1 MKNLGLDPPAVLRGD
16 DNKKMKFT
24 HLHVHSHYSLLDGL
38 PKINDL
44 ISRVKDL
51 GMDSIA
57 LTDHGVMYGVVEFY
71 KQAKKDGIK
80 PIIGCEMYLAPRTR
94 FDKEP
99 KIDQK
104 AFHVL
109 LLAKNETGYK
119 NLIKLT
125 TKAHLEGF
133 YYKPRIDK
141 ELLTKHSDGLICLTA
156 CLSGEIPK
164 KIIAGDLKKA
174 HELAREYQTIFG
186 KDNFYLELQRHPRL
200 EYQDKVNQ
208 ALIEIGKKLKI
219 PLVATHDVHYL
230 DPEDA
235 SAQDILVAVQTGSKT
250 SDSERLT
257 MKDENFS
264 LQPPE
269 QMIEWFENVP
279 EAIANTQKI
288 VDQCNFELE
297 LGKTQLP
304 HFEVP
309 SGKTPEEYLKELCH
323 QGLPKRYKNITKVI
337 LDRLEYELSI
347 IAKTGFASYFLIVQD
362 FVNWA
367 KKNNIVVGP
376 GRGSAAGSLVTY
388 LLNIT
393 DLDPLKYDLLFERF
407 LNPERVSM
415 PDFDL
420 DFADTRRDEVIAY
433 IREKYGEDHV
443 AQIITF
449 GTMAA
454 RAAVRDVG
462 RVLNYPYNFCDQL
475 AKMIPFGL
483 TLQKAIDESAEL
495 NRVYKTDDGAKKII
509 NMAMK
514 LEGVVRHAST
524 HACGLVITR
533 QPLDELTPRQHPTG
547 DEKTI
552 VTQYEMHSID
562 DLGLLKMDLLGL
574 KNLTII
580 ENALK
585 IIKNTCDKT
594 IDVSRLPLDDESTY
608 TLLREGKTTGVFQ
621 LESGGMK
628 RNLKELKPTRF
639 EDIIAMVALY
649 RPGPI
654 EFIPEFI
661 ARKHG
666 LKKIEYLHPKLEPI
680 LKNTYGICVYQE
692 QLMAIAKELAGF
704 TLAEADTLRKAVG
717 KKIKKLL
724 DEQEGKM
731 IRGMIQNGISEEIAS
746 KIWQWAEPFA
756 SYGFNR
762 SHAACY
768 ALIGYQTAYLKA
780 HFPTEFM
787 SALMTSEENDVE
799 RIAFLVDEC
808 QKMGIQ
814 VLPPNIN
821 ESLANFTVVGAN
833 QIRFGLRAIKNV
845 GDNVVRTIVK
855 EKKANGPYKS
865 ISDFLERVSAGGESL
880 PDSASHWQ
888 AGASGGQTK
897 DLNKKSLES
906 LVKSGALDVL
916 GERNEFLLNMETLL
930 SYAKETQKGKSN
942 GQISLFGLDSKV
954 ANHSLKLAEVPPAT
968 KKEKLF
974 WERELLG
981 LYISDHPMREH
992 KKLLE
997 KNSLPLAKIT
1007 KQMTGKQ
1014 VKVGGII
1021 NKIRKIITRTGR
1033 PMLFV
1038 QIEDSRSKIEVIVFP
1053 NVLDRTATVWQ
1064 EDKIVLITGKVSDR
1078 DEEVKIICDNVE
1090 EIT

>member
-1 MKNLGLDPPAVLRGD
+1 MR
-16 DNKKMKFT
+16 FT

-51 GMDSIA
+51 GMDSVA

-71 KQAKKDGIK
+71 KKAVKEGVK
-80 PIIGCEMYLAPRTR
+80 PIIGNEMYLAPRTR
-94 FDKEP
+94 FDKEAR
-99 KIDQK
+99 IDQK
-104 AFHVL
+104 AFHLL
-109 LLAKNETGYK
+109 LLAKNKAGYE

-141 ELLTKHSDGLICLTA
+141 ELLREHADGLIGLTA
-156 CLSGEIPK
+156 CLSGEIPRA
-164 KIIAGDLKKA
+164 IIAGNIEKA
-174 HELAREYQTIFG
+174 EELTAEYREILG
-186 KDNFYLELQRHPRL
+186 PENFYLEVQHHPNL
-200 EYQDKVNQ
+200 EYQEKVNQ
-208 ALIEIGKKLKI
+208 ALIKLGKKLKI
-219 PLVATHDVHYL
+219 SLVATHDVHYL
-230 DPEDA
+230 NPDDA
-235 SAQDILVAVQTGSKT
+235 DAQDILMAVQTGAKT
-250 SDSERLT
+250 DDEGRLT
-257 MKDENFS
+257 MTGENFS

-269 QMIEWFENVP
+269 QMIKWFSEIP
-279 EAIANTQKI
+279 EAIENTQKI
-288 VDQCNFELE
+288 VEQCNFQLK
-297 LGKTQLP
+297 LGEIQLP
-304 HFEVP
+304 HLKVP
-309 SGKTPEEYLKELCH
+309 TGKTPEEYLKELC
-323 QGLPKRYKNITKVI
+323 QRGLAQRYENITKEI
-337 LDRLEYELSI
+337 SDRLKYELGVI
-347 IAKTGFASYFLIVQD
+347 GKTGFASYFLIVQD
-362 FVNWA
+362 FVNWS
-367 KKNNIVVGP
+367 KNSGVIVGP
-376 GRGSAAGSLVTY
+376 GRGSAAGSLVSY

-393 DLDPLKYDLLFERF
+393 DIDPLRYDLLFERF
-407 LNPERVSM
+407 LNPERISM
-415 PDFDL
+415 PDIDL
-420 DFADTRRDEVIAY
+420 DFADARRDEVIAY

-454 RAAVRDVG
+454 RAAIRDVG
-462 RVLNYPYNFCDQL
+462 RVLNYPYTFCDQL

-495 NRVYKTDDGAKKII
+495 GHAYKTDNGARKII
-509 NMAMK
+509 NMAIK

-533 QPLDELTPRQHPTG
+533 QTLDELTPRQHPAG

-552 VTQYEMHSID
+552 VTQYEMHSIE

-585 IIKNTCDKT
+585 IIKNTCNET
-594 IDVSRLPLDDESTY
+594 IDISRLPLDDKPTY
-608 TLLREGKTTGVFQ
+608 ELLQEGKTTGVSQ

-628 RNLKELKPTRF
+628 RNLKELKPTQF

-666 LKKIEYLHPKLEPI
+666 LKEIEYLHPKLETI

-704 TLAEADTLRKAVG
+704 TLAEADILRKAVG

-724 DEQEGKM
+724 DEQRGKM
-731 IRGMIQNGISEEIAS
+731 MNGMIRNGISEEIAS

-768 ALIGYQTAYLKA
+768 AMVGYQTAYLKA

-787 SALMTSEENDVE
+787 SALMTSEENDIE
-799 RIAFLVDEC
+799 RVSFLVDEC
-808 QKMGIQ
+808 QTMGVQI
-814 VLPPNIN
+814 LPPNIN
-821 ESLANFTVVGAN
+821 ESLANFTVIETN

-845 GDNVVRTIVK
+845 GDNVVKTIIN

-865 ISDFLERVSAGGESL
+865 ISDFLERV
-880 PDSASHWQ
+880 
-888 AGASGGQTK
+888 QTK

-906 LVKSGALDVL
+906 LVKSGAFDAL

-930 SYAKETQKGKSN
+930 SYAKETQKNKSN
-942 GQISLFGLDSKV
+942 GQISLFGSNSKV
-954 ANHSLKLAEVPPAT
+954 ANHQLKLAEVPPAT

-981 LYISDHPMREH
+981 LYISGHPMREY
-992 KKLLE
+992 KELLE
-997 KNSLPLAKIT
+997 KNSLPIGKIT
-1007 KQMTGKQ
+1007 KQMAGKQ

-1021 NKIRKIITRTGR
+1021 NKIRKIVTRTGR

-1038 QIEDSRSKIEVIVFP
+1038 QIEDSQSKTEVIVFP
-1053 NVLDRTATVWQ
+1053 NVLDKTATIWQ
-1064 EDKIVLITGKVSDR
+1064 EDKMVLITGKVSDR
-1078 DEEVKIICDNVE
+1078 DEEIKIICDSVK

>member
-1 MKNLGLDPPAVLRGD
+1 MR
-16 DNKKMKFT
+16 FT

-51 GMDSIA
+51 GMDSVA

-71 KQAKKDGIK
+71 KKAVKEGVK
-80 PIIGCEMYLAPRTR
+80 PIIGNEMYLAPRTR
-94 FDKEP
+94 FDKEAR
-99 KIDQK
+99 IDQK
-104 AFHVL
+104 AFHLL
-109 LLAKNETGYK
+109 LLAKNKAGYE

-141 ELLTKHSDGLICLTA
+141 ELLREHADGLIGLTA
-156 CLSGEIPK
+156 CLSGEIPRA
-164 KIIAGDLKKA
+164 IIAGNIEKA
-174 HELAREYQTIFG
+174 EELAAEYREILG
-186 KDNFYLELQRHPRL
+186 PENFYLEVQHHPNL
-200 EYQDKVNQ
+200 EYQEKVNQ
-208 ALIEIGKKLKI
+208 ALIKLGKKLKI
-219 PLVATHDVHYL
+219 SLVATHDVHYL
-230 DPEDA
+230 NPDDA
-235 SAQDILVAVQTGSKT
+235 DAQDILMAVQTGAKT
-250 SDSERLT
+250 DDEGRLT
-257 MKDENFS
+257 MTGENFS

-269 QMIEWFENVP
+269 QMIKWFSEIP
-279 EAIANTQKI
+279 EAIENTQKI
-288 VDQCNFELE
+288 VEQCNFQLK
-297 LGKTQLP
+297 LGEIQLP
-304 HFEVP
+304 HLKVP
-309 SGKTPEEYLKELCH
+309 TGKTPEEYLKELC
-323 QGLPKRYKNITKVI
+323 QRGLAQRYENITKEI
-337 LDRLEYELSI
+337 SDRLKYELGVI
-347 IAKTGFASYFLIVQD
+347 GKTGFASYFLIVQD
-362 FVNWA
+362 FVNWS
-367 KKNNIVVGP
+367 KNSGVIVGP
-376 GRGSAAGSLVTY
+376 GRGSAAGSLVSY

-393 DLDPLKYDLLFERF
+393 DIDPLRYDLLFERF
-407 LNPERVSM
+407 LNPERISM
-415 PDFDL
+415 PDIDL
-420 DFADTRRDEVIAY
+420 DFADARRDEVIAY

-454 RAAVRDVG
+454 RAAIRDVG
-462 RVLNYPYNFCDQL
+462 RVLNYPYTFCDQL

-495 NRVYKTDDGAKKII
+495 GHAYKTDNGARKII
-509 NMAMK
+509 NMAIK

-533 QPLDELTPRQHPTG
+533 QTLDELTPRQHPAG

-552 VTQYEMHSID
+552 VTQYEMHSIE

-585 IIKNTCDKT
+585 IIKNTCNET
-594 IDVSRLPLDDESTY
+594 IDISRLPLDDKPTY
-608 TLLREGKTTGVFQ
+608 ELLQEGKTTGVFQ

-628 RNLKELKPTRF
+628 RNLKELKPTQF

-666 LKKIEYLHPKLEPI
+666 LKEIEYLHPKLETI

-704 TLAEADTLRKAVG
+704 TLTEADILRKAVG

-724 DEQEGKM
+724 DEQRGKM
-731 IRGMIQNGISEEIAS
+731 MNGMIRNGISEEIAS

-768 ALIGYQTAYLKA
+768 AMVGYQTAYLKA

-787 SALMTSEENDVE
+787 SALMTSEENDIE
-799 RIAFLVDEC
+799 RVSFLVDEC
-808 QKMGIQ
+808 QTMGVQI
-814 VLPPNIN
+814 LPPNIN
-821 ESLANFTVVGAN
+821 ESLANFTVIETN

-845 GDNVVRTIVK
+845 GDNVVKTIIN

-865 ISDFLERVSAGGESL
+865 ISDFLERV
-880 PDSASHWQ
+880 
-888 AGASGGQTK
+888 QTK

-906 LVKSGALDVL
+906 LVKSGAFDAL

-930 SYAKETQKGKSN
+930 SYAKETQKNKSN
-942 GQISLFGLDSKV
+942 GQISLFGSNSKV
-954 ANHSLKLAEVPPAT
+954 ANHQLKLAEVPPAT

-981 LYISDHPMREH
+981 LYISGHPMREY
-992 KKLLE
+992 KELLE
-997 KNSLPLAKIT
+997 KNSLPIGKIT
-1007 KQMTGKQ
+1007 KQMAGKQ

-1021 NKIRKIITRTGR
+1021 NKIRKIVTRTGR

-1038 QIEDSRSKIEVIVFP
+1038 QIEDSQSKTEVIVFP
-1053 NVLDRTATVWQ
+1053 NVLDKTATIWQ
-1064 EDKIVLITGKVSDR
+1064 EDKMVLITGKVSDR
-1078 DEEVKIICDNVE
+1078 DEEIKIICDSVK

>member
-1 MKNLGLDPPAVLRGD
+1 MR
-16 DNKKMKFT
+16 FT

-51 GMDSIA
+51 GMDSVA

-71 KQAKKDGIK
+71 KKAVKEGVK
-80 PIIGCEMYLAPRTR
+80 PIIGNEMYLAPRTR
-94 FDKEP
+94 FDKEAR
-99 KIDQK
+99 IDQK
-104 AFHVL
+104 AFHLL
-109 LLAKNETGYK
+109 LLAKNKAGYE

-141 ELLTKHSDGLICLTA
+141 ELLREHADGLIGLTA
-156 CLSGEIPK
+156 CLSGEIPRA
-164 KIIAGDLKKA
+164 IIAGNIEKA
-174 HELAREYQTIFG
+174 EELTAEYREILG
-186 KDNFYLELQRHPRL
+186 PENFYLEVQHHPNL
-200 EYQDKVNQ
+200 EYQEKVNQ
-208 ALIEIGKKLKI
+208 ALIKLGKKLKI
-219 PLVATHDVHYL
+219 SLVATHDVHYL
-230 DPEDA
+230 NPDDA
-235 SAQDILVAVQTGSKT
+235 DAQDILMAVQTGAKT
-250 SDSERLT
+250 DDEGRLT
-257 MKDENFS
+257 MTGENFS

-269 QMIEWFENVP
+269 QMIKWFSEIP
-279 EAIANTQKI
+279 EAIENTQKI
-288 VDQCNFELE
+288 VEQCNFQLK
-297 LGKTQLP
+297 LGEIQLP
-304 HFEVP
+304 HLKVP
-309 SGKTPEEYLKELCH
+309 TGKTPEEYLKELC
-323 QGLPKRYKNITKVI
+323 QRGLAQRYENITKEI
-337 LDRLEYELSI
+337 SDRLKYELGVI
-347 IAKTGFASYFLIVQD
+347 GKTGFASYFLIVQD
-362 FVNWA
+362 FVNWS
-367 KKNNIVVGP
+367 KNSGVIVGP
-376 GRGSAAGSLVTY
+376 GRGSAAGSLVSY

-393 DLDPLKYDLLFERF
+393 DIDPLRYDLLFERF
-407 LNPERVSM
+407 LNPERISM
-415 PDFDL
+415 PDIDL
-420 DFADTRRDEVIAY
+420 DFADARRDEVIAY

-454 RAAVRDVG
+454 RAAIRDVG
-462 RVLNYPYNFCDQL
+462 RVLNYPYTFCDQL

-495 NRVYKTDDGAKKII
+495 GHAYKTDNGARKII
-509 NMAMK
+509 NMAIK

-533 QPLDELTPRQHPTG
+533 QTLDELTPRQHPAG

-552 VTQYEMHSID
+552 VTQYEMHSIE

-585 IIKNTCDKT
+585 IIKNTCNET
-594 IDVSRLPLDDESTY
+594 IDISRLPLDDKPTY
-608 TLLREGKTTGVFQ
+608 ELLQEGKTTGVFQ

-628 RNLKELKPTRF
+628 RNLKELKPTQF

-666 LKKIEYLHPKLEPI
+666 LKEIEYLHPKLETI

-704 TLAEADTLRKAVG
+704 TLAEADILRKAVG

-724 DEQEGKM
+724 DEQRGKM
-731 IRGMIQNGISEEIAS
+731 MNGMIRNGISEEIAS

-768 ALIGYQTAYLKA
+768 AMVGYQTAYLKA

-787 SALMTSEENDVE
+787 SALMTSEENDIE
-799 RIAFLVDEC
+799 RVSFLVDEC
-808 QKMGIQ
+808 QTMGVQI
-814 VLPPNIN
+814 LPPNIN
-821 ESLANFTVVGAN
+821 ESLANFTVIETN

-845 GDNVVRTIVK
+845 GDNVVKTIIN

-865 ISDFLERVSAGGESL
+865 ISDFLERV
-880 PDSASHWQ
+880 
-888 AGASGGQTK
+888 QTK

-906 LVKSGALDVL
+906 LVKSGAFDAL

-930 SYAKETQKGKSN
+930 SYAKETQKNKSN
-942 GQISLFGLDSKV
+942 GQISLFGSNSKV
-954 ANHSLKLAEVPPAT
+954 ANHQLKLAEVPPAT

-981 LYISDHPMREH
+981 LYISGHPMREY
-992 KKLLE
+992 KELLE
-997 KNSLPLAKIT
+997 KNSLPIGKIT
-1007 KQMTGKQ
+1007 KQMAGKQ

-1021 NKIRKIITRTGR
+1021 NKIRKIVTRTGR

-1038 QIEDSRSKIEVIVFP
+1038 QIEDSQSKTEVIVFP
-1053 NVLDRTATVWQ
+1053 NVLDKTATIWQ
-1064 EDKIVLITGKVSDR
+1064 EDKMVLITGKVSDR
-1078 DEEVKIICDNVE
+1078 DEEIKIICDSVK

>member
-1 MKNLGLDPPAVLRGD
+1 LKIEMR
-16 DNKKMKFT
+16 FT

-51 GMDSIA
+51 GMDSVA

-71 KQAKKDGIK
+71 KKAVKEGVK
-80 PIIGCEMYLAPRTR
+80 PIIGNEMYLAPRTR
-94 FDKEP
+94 FDKEAR
-99 KIDQK
+99 IDQK
-104 AFHVL
+104 AFHLL
-109 LLAKNETGYK
+109 LLAKNKAGYE

-141 ELLTKHSDGLICLTA
+141 ELLREHADGLIGLTA
-156 CLSGEIPK
+156 CLSGEIPRA
-164 KIIAGDLKKA
+164 IIAGNIEKA
-174 HELAREYQTIFG
+174 EELTAEYREILG
-186 KDNFYLELQRHPRL
+186 PENFYLEVQHHPNL
-200 EYQDKVNQ
+200 EYQEKVNQ
-208 ALIEIGKKLKI
+208 ALIKLGKKLKI
-219 PLVATHDVHYL
+219 SLVATHDVHYL
-230 DPEDA
+230 NPDDA
-235 SAQDILVAVQTGSKT
+235 DAQDILMAVQTGAKT
-250 SDSERLT
+250 DDEGRLT
-257 MKDENFS
+257 MTGENFS

-269 QMIEWFENVP
+269 QMIKWFSEIP
-279 EAIANTQKI
+279 EAIENTQKI
-288 VDQCNFELE
+288 VEQCNFQLK
-297 LGKTQLP
+297 LGEIQLP
-304 HFEVP
+304 HLKVP
-309 SGKTPEEYLKELCH
+309 TGKTPEEYLKELC
-323 QGLPKRYKNITKVI
+323 QRGLAQRYENITKEI
-337 LDRLEYELSI
+337 SDRLKYELGVI
-347 IAKTGFASYFLIVQD
+347 GKTGFASYFLIVQD
-362 FVNWA
+362 FVNWS
-367 KKNNIVVGP
+367 KNSGVIVGP
-376 GRGSAAGSLVTY
+376 GRGSAAGSLVSY

-393 DLDPLKYDLLFERF
+393 DIDPLRYDLLFERF
-407 LNPERVSM
+407 LNPERISM
-415 PDFDL
+415 PDIDPLRYDLLFERFLNPERISMPDIDL
-420 DFADTRRDEVIAY
+420 DFADARRDEVIAY

-454 RAAVRDVG
+454 RAAIRDVG
-462 RVLNYPYNFCDQL
+462 RVLNYPYTFCDQL

-495 NRVYKTDDGAKKII
+495 GHAYKTDNGARKII
-509 NMAMK
+509 NMAIK

-533 QPLDELTPRQHPTG
+533 QTLDELTPRQHPAG

-552 VTQYEMHSID
+552 VTQYEMHSIE

-585 IIKNTCDKT
+585 IIKNTCNET
-594 IDVSRLPLDDESTY
+594 IDISRLPLDDKPTY
-608 TLLREGKTTGVFQ
+608 ELLQEGKTTGVFQ

-628 RNLKELKPTRF
+628 RNLKELKPTQF

-666 LKKIEYLHPKLEPI
+666 LKEIEYLHPKLETI

-704 TLAEADTLRKAVG
+704 TLTEADILRKAVG

-724 DEQEGKM
+724 DEQRGKM
-731 IRGMIQNGISEEIAS
+731 MNGMIRNGISEEIAS

-768 ALIGYQTAYLKA
+768 AMVGYQTAYLKA

-787 SALMTSEENDVE
+787 SALMTSEENDIE
-799 RIAFLVDEC
+799 RVSFLVDEC
-808 QKMGIQ
+808 QTMGVQI
-814 VLPPNIN
+814 LPPNIN
-821 ESLANFTVVGAN
+821 ESLANFTVIETN

-845 GDNVVRTIVK
+845 GDNVVKTIIN

-865 ISDFLERVSAGGESL
+865 ISDFLERV
-880 PDSASHWQ
+880 
-888 AGASGGQTK
+888 QTK

-906 LVKSGALDVL
+906 LVKSGAFDAL

-930 SYAKETQKGKSN
+930 SYAKETQKNKSN
-942 GQISLFGLDSKV
+942 GQISLFGSNSKV
-954 ANHSLKLAEVPPAT
+954 ANHQLKLAEVPPAT

-981 LYISDHPMREH
+981 LYISGHPMREY
-992 KKLLE
+992 KELLE
-997 KNSLPLAKIT
+997 KNSLPIGKIT
-1007 KQMTGKQ
+1007 KQMAGKQ

-1021 NKIRKIITRTGR
+1021 NKIRKIVTRTGR

-1038 QIEDSRSKIEVIVFP
+1038 QIEDSQSKTEVIVFP
-1053 NVLDRTATVWQ
+1053 NVLDKTATIWQ
-1064 EDKIVLITGKVSDR
+1064 EDKMVLITGKVSDR
-1078 DEEVKIICDNVE
+1078 DEEIKIICDSVK

>member
-1 MKNLGLDPPAVLRGD
+1 MR
-16 DNKKMKFT
+16 FT

-51 GMDSIA
+51 GMDSVA

-71 KQAKKDGIK
+71 KKAVKEGVK
-80 PIIGCEMYLAPRTR
+80 PIIGNEMYLAPRTR
-94 FDKEP
+94 FDKEAR
-99 KIDQK
+99 IDQK
-104 AFHVL
+104 AFHLL
-109 LLAKNETGYK
+109 LLAKNKAGYE

-141 ELLTKHSDGLICLTA
+141 ELLREHADGLIGLTA
-156 CLSGEIPK
+156 CLSGEIPRA
-164 KIIAGDLKKA
+164 IIAGNIEKA
-174 HELAREYQTIFG
+174 EELTAEYREILG
-186 KDNFYLELQRHPRL
+186 PENFYLEVQHHPNL
-200 EYQDKVNQ
+200 EYQEKVNQ
-208 ALIEIGKKLKI
+208 ALIKLGKKLKI
-219 PLVATHDVHYL
+219 SLVATHDVHYL
-230 DPEDA
+230 NPDDA
-235 SAQDILVAVQTGSKT
+235 DAQDILMAVQTGAKT
-250 SDSERLT
+250 DDEGRLT
-257 MKDENFS
+257 MTGENFS

-269 QMIEWFENVP
+269 QMIKWFSEIP
-279 EAIANTQKI
+279 EAIENTQKI
-288 VDQCNFELE
+288 VEQCNFQLK
-297 LGKTQLP
+297 LGEIQLP
-304 HFEVP
+304 HLKVP
-309 SGKTPEEYLKELCH
+309 TGKTPEEYLKELC
-323 QGLPKRYKNITKVI
+323 QRGLAQRYENITKEI
-337 LDRLEYELSI
+337 SDRLKYELGVI
-347 IAKTGFASYFLIVQD
+347 GKTGFASYFLIVQD
-362 FVNWA
+362 FVNWS
-367 KKNNIVVGP
+367 KNSGVIVGP
-376 GRGSAAGSLVTY
+376 GRGSAAGSLVSY

-393 DLDPLKYDLLFERF
+393 DIDPLRYDLLFERF
-407 LNPERVSM
+407 LNPERISM
-415 PDFDL
+415 PDIDL
-420 DFADTRRDEVIAY
+420 DFADARRDEVIAY

-454 RAAVRDVG
+454 RAAIRDVG
-462 RVLNYPYNFCDQL
+462 RVLNYPYTFCDQL

-495 NRVYKTDDGAKKII
+495 GHAYKTDNGARKII
-509 NMAMK
+509 NMAIK

-533 QPLDELTPRQHPTG
+533 QTLDELTPRQHPAG

-552 VTQYEMHSID
+552 VTQYEMHSIE

-585 IIKNTCDKT
+585 IIKNTCNET
-594 IDVSRLPLDDESTY
+594 IDISRLPLDDKPTY
-608 TLLREGKTTGVFQ
+608 ELLQEGKTTGVFQ

-628 RNLKELKPTRF
+628 RNLKELKPTQF

-666 LKKIEYLHPKLEPI
+666 LKEIEYLHPKLETI

-704 TLAEADTLRKAVG
+704 TLTEADILRKAVG

-724 DEQEGKM
+724 DEQRGKM
-731 IRGMIQNGISEEIAS
+731 MNGMIRNGISEEIAS

-768 ALIGYQTAYLKA
+768 AMVGYQTAYLKA

-787 SALMTSEENDVE
+787 SALMTSEENDIE
-799 RIAFLVDEC
+799 RVSFLVDEC
-808 QKMGIQ
+808 QTMGVQI
-814 VLPPNIN
+814 LPPNIN
-821 ESLANFTVVGAN
+821 ESLANFTVIETN

-845 GDNVVRTIVK
+845 GDNVVKTIIN

-865 ISDFLERVSAGGESL
+865 ISDFLERV
-880 PDSASHWQ
+880 
-888 AGASGGQTK
+888 QTK

-906 LVKSGALDVL
+906 LVKSGAFDAL

-930 SYAKETQKGKSN
+930 SYAKETQKNKSN
-942 GQISLFGLDSKV
+942 GQISLFGSNSKV
-954 ANHSLKLAEVPPAT
+954 ANHQLKLAEVPPAT

-981 LYISDHPMREH
+981 LYISGHPMREY
-992 KKLLE
+992 KELLE
-997 KNSLPLAKIT
+997 KNSLPIGKIT
-1007 KQMTGKQ
+1007 KQMAGKQ

-1021 NKIRKIITRTGR
+1021 NKIRKIVTRTGR

-1038 QIEDSRSKIEVIVFP
+1038 QIEDSQSKTEVIVFP
-1053 NVLDRTATVWQ
+1053 NVLDKTATIWQ
-1064 EDKIVLITGKVSDR
+1064 EDKMVLITGKVSDR
-1078 DEEVKIICDNVE
+1078 DEEITIICDSVK

>member
-1 MKNLGLDPPAVLRGD
+1 LKIEMR
-16 DNKKMKFT
+16 FT

-51 GMDSIA
+51 GMDSVA

-71 KQAKKDGIK
+71 KKAVKEGVK
-80 PIIGCEMYLAPRTR
+80 PIIGNEMYLAPRTR
-94 FDKEP
+94 FDKEAR
-99 KIDQK
+99 IDQK
-104 AFHVL
+104 AFHLL
-109 LLAKNETGYK
+109 LLAKNKAGYE

-141 ELLTKHSDGLICLTA
+141 ELLREHADGLIGLTA
-156 CLSGEIPK
+156 CLSGEIPRA
-164 KIIAGDLKKA
+164 IIAGNIEKA
-174 HELAREYQTIFG
+174 EELTAEYREILG
-186 KDNFYLELQRHPRL
+186 PENFYLEVQHHPNL
-200 EYQDKVNQ
+200 EYQEKVNQ
-208 ALIEIGKKLKI
+208 ALIKLGKKLKI
-219 PLVATHDVHYL
+219 SLVATHDVHYL
-230 DPEDA
+230 NPDDA
-235 SAQDILVAVQTGSKT
+235 DAQDILMAVQTGAKT
-250 SDSERLT
+250 DDEGRLT
-257 MKDENFS
+257 MTGENFS

-269 QMIEWFENVP
+269 QMIKWFSEIP
-279 EAIANTQKI
+279 EAIENTQKI
-288 VDQCNFELE
+288 VEQCNFQLK
-297 LGKTQLP
+297 LGEIQLP
-304 HFEVP
+304 HLKVP
-309 SGKTPEEYLKELCH
+309 TGKTPEEYLKELC
-323 QGLPKRYKNITKVI
+323 QRGLAQRYENITKEI
-337 LDRLEYELSI
+337 SDRLKYELGVI
-347 IAKTGFASYFLIVQD
+347 GKTGFASYFLIVQD
-362 FVNWA
+362 FVNWS
-367 KKNNIVVGP
+367 KNSGVIVGP
-376 GRGSAAGSLVTY
+376 GRGSAAGSLVSY

-393 DLDPLKYDLLFERF
+393 DIDPLRYDLLFERF
-407 LNPERVSM
+407 LNPERISM
-415 PDFDL
+415 PDIDL
-420 DFADTRRDEVIAY
+420 DFADARRDEVIAY

-454 RAAVRDVG
+454 RAAIRDVG
-462 RVLNYPYNFCDQL
+462 RVLNYPYTFCDQL

-495 NRVYKTDDGAKKII
+495 GHAYKTDNGARKII
-509 NMAMK
+509 NMAIK

-533 QPLDELTPRQHPTG
+533 QTLDELTPRQHPAG

-552 VTQYEMHSID
+552 VTQYEMHSIE

-585 IIKNTCDKT
+585 IIKNTCNET
-594 IDVSRLPLDDESTY
+594 IDISRLPLDDKPTY
-608 TLLREGKTTGVFQ
+608 ELLQEGKTTGVFQ

-628 RNLKELKPTRF
+628 RNLKELKPTQF

-666 LKKIEYLHPKLEPI
+666 LKEIEYLHPKLETI

-704 TLAEADTLRKAVG
+704 TLAEADILRKAVG

-724 DEQEGKM
+724 DEQRGKM
-731 IRGMIQNGISEEIAS
+731 MNGMIRNGISEEIAS

-768 ALIGYQTAYLKA
+768 AMVGYQTAYLKA

-787 SALMTSEENDVE
+787 SALMTSEENDIE
-799 RIAFLVDEC
+799 RVSFLVDEC
-808 QKMGIQ
+808 QTMGVQI
-814 VLPPNIN
+814 LPPNIN
-821 ESLANFTVVGAN
+821 ESLANFTVIETN

-845 GDNVVRTIVK
+845 GDNVVKTIIN

-865 ISDFLERVSAGGESL
+865 ISDFLERV
-880 PDSASHWQ
+880 
-888 AGASGGQTK
+888 QTK

-906 LVKSGALDVL
+906 LVKSGAFDAL

-930 SYAKETQKGKSN
+930 SYAKETQKNKSN
-942 GQISLFGLDSKV
+942 GQISLFGSNSKV
-954 ANHSLKLAEVPPAT
+954 ANHQLKLAEVPPAT

-981 LYISDHPMREH
+981 LYISGHPMREY
-992 KKLLE
+992 KELLE
-997 KNSLPLAKIT
+997 KNSLPIGKIT
-1007 KQMTGKQ
+1007 KQMAGKQ

-1021 NKIRKIITRTGR
+1021 NKIRKIVTRTGR

-1038 QIEDSRSKIEVIVFP
+1038 QIEDSQSKTEVIVFP
-1053 NVLDRTATVWQ
+1053 NVLDKTATIWQ
-1064 EDKIVLITGKVSDR
+1064 EDKMVLITGKVSDR
-1078 DEEVKIICDNVE
+1078 DEEIKIICDSVK

>member
-1 MKNLGLDPPAVLRGD
+1 LKIEMR
-16 DNKKMKFT
+16 FT

-51 GMDSIA
+51 GMDSVA

-71 KQAKKDGIK
+71 KKAVKEGVK
-80 PIIGCEMYLAPRTR
+80 PIIGNEMYLAPRTR
-94 FDKEP
+94 FDKEAR
-99 KIDQK
+99 IDQK
-104 AFHVL
+104 AFHLL
-109 LLAKNETGYK
+109 LLAKNKAGYE

-141 ELLTKHSDGLICLTA
+141 ELLREHADGLIGLTA
-156 CLSGEIPK
+156 CLSGEIPRA
-164 KIIAGDLKKA
+164 IIAGNIEKA
-174 HELAREYQTIFG
+174 EELAAEYREILG
-186 KDNFYLELQRHPRL
+186 PENFYLEVQHHPNL
-200 EYQDKVNQ
+200 EYQEKVNQ
-208 ALIEIGKKLKI
+208 ALIKLGKKLKI
-219 PLVATHDVHYL
+219 SLVATHDVHYL
-230 DPEDA
+230 NPDDA
-235 SAQDILVAVQTGSKT
+235 DAQDILMAVQTGAKT
-250 SDSERLT
+250 DDEGRLT
-257 MKDENFS
+257 MTGENFS

-269 QMIEWFENVP
+269 QMIKWFSEIP
-279 EAIANTQKI
+279 EAIENTQKI
-288 VDQCNFELE
+288 VEQCNFQLK
-297 LGKTQLP
+297 LGEIQLP
-304 HFEVP
+304 HLKVP
-309 SGKTPEEYLKELCH
+309 TGKTPEEYLKELC
-323 QGLPKRYKNITKVI
+323 QRGLAQRYENITKEI
-337 LDRLEYELSI
+337 SDRLKYELGVI
-347 IAKTGFASYFLIVQD
+347 GKTGFASYFLIVQD
-362 FVNWA
+362 FVNWS
-367 KKNNIVVGP
+367 KNSGVIVGP
-376 GRGSAAGSLVTY
+376 GRGSAAGSLVSY

-393 DLDPLKYDLLFERF
+393 DIDPLRYDLLFERF
-407 LNPERVSM
+407 LNPERISM
-415 PDFDL
+415 PDIDL
-420 DFADTRRDEVIAY
+420 DFADARRDEVIAY

-454 RAAVRDVG
+454 RAAIRDVG
-462 RVLNYPYNFCDQL
+462 RVLNYPYTFCDQL

-495 NRVYKTDDGAKKII
+495 GHAYKTDDGARKII
-509 NMAMK
+509 NMAIK

-533 QPLDELTPRQHPTG
+533 QTLDELTPRQHPAG

-552 VTQYEMHSID
+552 VTQYEMHSIE

-585 IIKNTCDKT
+585 IIKNTCNET
-594 IDVSRLPLDDESTY
+594 IDISRLPLDDKPTY
-608 TLLREGKTTGVFQ
+608 ELLQEGKTTGVFQ

-628 RNLKELKPTRF
+628 RNLKELKPTQF

-666 LKKIEYLHPKLEPI
+666 LKEIEYLHPKLETI

-704 TLAEADTLRKAVG
+704 TLTEADILRKAVG

-724 DEQEGKM
+724 DEQRGKM
-731 IRGMIQNGISEEIAS
+731 MNGMIRNGISEEIAS

-768 ALIGYQTAYLKA
+768 AMVGYQTAYLKA

-787 SALMTSEENDVE
+787 SALMTSEENDIE
-799 RIAFLVDEC
+799 RVSFLVDEC
-808 QKMGIQ
+808 QTMGVQI
-814 VLPPNIN
+814 LPPNIN
-821 ESLANFTVVGAN
+821 ESLANFTAIETN

-845 GDNVVRTIVK
+845 GDNVVKTIIN

-865 ISDFLERVSAGGESL
+865 ISDFLERV
-880 PDSASHWQ
+880 
-888 AGASGGQTK
+888 QTK

-906 LVKSGALDVL
+906 LVKSGAFDAL

-930 SYAKETQKGKSN
+930 SYAKETQKNKSN
-942 GQISLFGLDSKV
+942 GQISLFGSNSKV
-954 ANHSLKLAEVPPAT
+954 ANHQLKLAEVPPAT

-981 LYISDHPMREH
+981 LYISGHPMREY
-992 KKLLE
+992 KELLE
-997 KNSLPLAKIT
+997 KNSLPIGKIT
-1007 KQMTGKQ
+1007 KQMAGKQ

-1021 NKIRKIITRTGR
+1021 NKIRKIVTRTGR

-1038 QIEDSRSKIEVIVFP
+1038 QIEDSQSKTEVIVFP
-1053 NVLDRTATVWQ
+1053 NVLDKTATIWQ
-1064 EDKIVLITGKVSDR
+1064 EDKMVLITGKVSDR
-1078 DEEVKIICDNVE
+1078 DEEIKIICDSVK

>member
-1 MKNLGLDPPAVLRGD
+1 LKIEMR
-16 DNKKMKFT
+16 FT

-51 GMDSIA
+51 GMDSVA

-71 KQAKKDGIK
+71 KKAVKEGVK
-80 PIIGCEMYLAPRTR
+80 PIIGNEMYLAPRTR
-94 FDKEP
+94 FDKEAR
-99 KIDQK
+99 IDQK
-104 AFHVL
+104 AFHLL
-109 LLAKNETGYK
+109 LLAKNKAGYE

-141 ELLTKHSDGLICLTA
+141 ELLREHADGLIGLTA
-156 CLSGEIPK
+156 CLSGEIPRA
-164 KIIAGDLKKA
+164 IIAGNIEKA
-174 HELAREYQTIFG
+174 EELTAEYREILG
-186 KDNFYLELQRHPRL
+186 PENFYLEVQHHPNL
-200 EYQDKVNQ
+200 EYQEKVNQ
-208 ALIEIGKKLKI
+208 ALIKLGKKLKI
-219 PLVATHDVHYL
+219 SLVATHDVHYL
-230 DPEDA
+230 NPDDA
-235 SAQDILVAVQTGSKT
+235 DAQDILMAVQTGAKT
-250 SDSERLT
+250 DDEGRLT
-257 MKDENFS
+257 MTGENFS

-269 QMIEWFENVP
+269 QMIKWFSEIP
-279 EAIANTQKI
+279 EAIENTQKI
-288 VDQCNFELE
+288 VEQCNFQLK
-297 LGKTQLP
+297 LGEIQLP
-304 HFEVP
+304 HLKVP
-309 SGKTPEEYLKELCH
+309 TGKTPEEYLKELC
-323 QGLPKRYKNITKVI
+323 QRGLAQRYENITKEI
-337 LDRLEYELSI
+337 SDRLKYELGVI
-347 IAKTGFASYFLIVQD
+347 GKTGFASYFLIVQD
-362 FVNWA
+362 FVNWS
-367 KKNNIVVGP
+367 KNSGVIVGP
-376 GRGSAAGSLVTY
+376 GRGSAAGSLVSY

-393 DLDPLKYDLLFERF
+393 DIDPLRYDLLFERF
-407 LNPERVSM
+407 LNPERISM
-415 PDFDL
+415 PDIDL
-420 DFADTRRDEVIAY
+420 DFADARRDEVIAY

-454 RAAVRDVG
+454 RAAIRDVG
-462 RVLNYPYNFCDQL
+462 RVLNYPYTFCDQL

-495 NRVYKTDDGAKKII
+495 GHAYKTDNGARKII
-509 NMAMK
+509 NMAIK

-533 QPLDELTPRQHPTG
+533 QTLDELTPRQHPAG

-552 VTQYEMHSID
+552 VTQYEMHSIE

-585 IIKNTCDKT
+585 IIKNTCNET
-594 IDVSRLPLDDESTY
+594 IDISRLPLDDKPTY
-608 TLLREGKTTGVFQ
+608 ELLQEGKTTGVFQ

-628 RNLKELKPTRF
+628 RNLKELKPTQF

-666 LKKIEYLHPKLEPI
+666 LKEIEYLHPKLETI

-704 TLAEADTLRKAVG
+704 TLTEADILRKAVG

-724 DEQEGKM
+724 DEQRGKM
-731 IRGMIQNGISEEIAS
+731 MNGMIRNGISEEIAS

-768 ALIGYQTAYLKA
+768 AMVGYQTAYLKA

-787 SALMTSEENDVE
+787 SALMTSEENDIE
-799 RIAFLVDEC
+799 RVSFLVDEC
-808 QKMGIQ
+808 QTMGVQI
-814 VLPPNIN
+814 LPPNIN
-821 ESLANFTVVGAN
+821 ESLANFTVIETN

-845 GDNVVRTIVK
+845 GDNVVKTIIN

-865 ISDFLERVSAGGESL
+865 ISDFLERV
-880 PDSASHWQ
+880 
-888 AGASGGQTK
+888 QTK

-906 LVKSGALDVL
+906 LVKSGAFDAL

-930 SYAKETQKGKSN
+930 SYAKETQKNKSN
-942 GQISLFGLDSKV
+942 GQISLFGSNSKV
-954 ANHSLKLAEVPPAT
+954 ANHQLKLAEVPPAT

-981 LYISDHPMREH
+981 LYISGHPMREY
-992 KKLLE
+992 KELLE
-997 KNSLPLAKIT
+997 KNSLPIGKIT
-1007 KQMTGKQ
+1007 KQMAGKQ

-1021 NKIRKIITRTGR
+1021 NKIRKIVTRTGR

-1038 QIEDSRSKIEVIVFP
+1038 QIEDSQSKTEVIVFP
-1053 NVLDRTATVWQ
+1053 NVLDKTATIWQ
-1064 EDKIVLITGKVSDR
+1064 EDKMVLITGKVSDR
-1078 DEEVKIICDNVE
+1078 DEEIKIICDSVK

>member
-1 MKNLGLDPPAVLRGD
+1 M
-16 DNKKMKFT
+16 
-24 HLHVHSHYSLLDGL
+24 
-38 PKINDL
+38 
-44 ISRVKDL
+44 

-71 KQAKKDGIK
+71 KLATKSGLK
-80 PIIGCEMYLAPRTR
+80 PLIGCEMYLAPRTR

-104 AFHVL
+104 AFHLL

-133 YYKPRIDK
+133 YYKPRVDK
-141 ELLTKHSDGLICLTA
+141 ELLMEHSAGLICLSA
-156 CLSGEIPK
+156 CLSGEIPRA
-164 KIIAGDLKKA
+164 IIADNIEKA
-174 HELAREYQTIFG
+174 EELAAEYREIFG
-186 KDNFYLELQRHPRL
+186 PGNFYLEVQHHPNL
-200 EYQDKVNQ
+200 EYQEKVNQ
-208 ALIEIGKKLKI
+208 ELIKLGKKLKI
-219 PLVATHDVHYL
+219 PLVATHDIHYL
-230 DPEDA
+230 NPGDA
-235 SAQDILVAVQTGSKT
+235 DAQDILMAVQTGAKT
-250 SDSERLT
+250 DDQDRLT
-257 MKDENFS
+257 MKGENFS

-269 QMIEWFENVP
+269 QMIEWFKEIP
-279 EAIANTQKI
+279 EAIENTQKI
-288 VDQCNFELE
+288 VGQCAFKLDLE
-297 LGKTQLP
+297 KIQLP
-304 HFEVP
+304 HFE
-309 SGKTPEEYLKELCH
+309 TPDKKGPDAYLKELCH
-323 QGLPKRYKNITKVI
+323 KGLAKRYQNITKEI
-337 LDRLEYELSI
+337 LNRLDYELSTI
-347 IAKTGFASYFLIVQD
+347 EKTGFAPYFLIVQD

-367 KKNNIVVGP
+367 KQNSIVVGP
-376 GRGSAAGSLVTY
+376 GRGSSAGSLAAY
-388 LLNIT
+388 LLGIT
-393 DLDPLKYDLLFERF
+393 DIDPLHYNLFFERF

-420 DFADTRRDEVIAY
+420 DFTDTRRDEVIAY
-433 IREKYGEDHV
+433 IRKKYGKDRV

-495 NRVYKTDDGAKKII
+495 NHAYKTDDGAKKII

-533 QPLDELTPRQHPTG
+533 QPLDELTPRQHPAG
-547 DEKTI
+547 DDKII
-552 VTQYEMHSID
+552 VTQYEMHSIE

-585 IIKNTCDKT
+585 IIENIHNKK
-594 IDVSRLPLDDESTY
+594 IDISTLPLDDEATY
-608 TLLREGKTTGVFQ
+608 KLLQEGRTTGVFQ

-628 RNLKELKPTRF
+628 RNLKELRPTQF

-649 RPGPI
+649 RPGPM

-666 LKKIEYLHPKLEPI
+666 LKKIEYLHPKLKPI
-680 LKNTYGICVYQE
+680 LQNTYGICVYQE

-724 DEQEGKM
+724 DEQKEKT
-731 IRGMIQNGISEEIAS
+731 IKGMIQNGISEEIAS

-768 ALIGYQTAYLKA
+768 ALVGYQTAYLKA

-787 SALMTSEENDVE
+787 STLMTSEENDIE
-799 RIAFLVDEC
+799 RVAFLVDEC
-808 QKMGIQ
+808 KKMEVR

-821 ESLANFTVVGAN
+821 ESLANFTVVGAS
-833 QIRFGLRAIKNV
+833 QIRFGLKAIKNV
-845 GDNVVRTIVK
+845 GDNVVRTIVEERK
-855 EKKANGPYKS
+855 TNGPYKS
-865 ISDFLERVSAGGESL
+865 INDFLERASARGGS
-880 PDSASHWQ
+880 
-888 AGASGGQTK
+888 ASGGQTK

-906 LVKSGALDVL
+906 LVKSGAFDGL

-930 SYAKETQKGKSN
+930 SYAKETKKSKSN
-942 GQISLFGLDSKV
+942 GQISLFGLNSKV
-954 ANHSLKLAEVPPAT
+954 ASHLLKLAEVPPAT

-981 LYISDHPMREH
+981 LYISGHPMREH
-992 KKLLE
+992 QELLE
-997 KNSLPLAKIT
+997 KNSLPVAKIT
-1007 KQMTGKQ
+1007 KQMAGQQ

-1053 NVLDRTATVWQ
+1053 NVLDRTATIWQ
-1064 EDKIVLITGKVSDR
+1064 EDKIVLVTGKVSDR
-1078 DEEVKIICDNVE
+1078 DEEIKIICDNAK

>member
-1 MKNLGLDPPAVLRGD
+1 
-16 DNKKMKFT
+16 MKFT

-38 PKINDL
+38 PKISDL

-51 GMDSIA
+51 GMDSVA

-71 KQAKKDGIK
+71 KKAVKEGIK
-80 PIIGCEMYLAPRTR
+80 PLIGCEMYLAPRTR

-99 KIDQK
+99 RIDQK
-104 AFHVL
+104 AFHIL
-109 LLAKNETGYK
+109 LLAKNKTGYE

-133 YYKPRIDK
+133 YYKPRVDK
-141 ELLTKHSDGLICLTA
+141 ELLKERSSGLICLTT
-156 CLSGEIPK
+156 CLSGEIPRA
-164 KIIAGDLKKA
+164 IIAGNIKKA
-174 HELAREYQTIFG
+174 EELAAEYREIFG
-186 KDNFYLELQRHPRL
+186 PGNLYLEIQHHPGL
-200 EYQDKVNQ
+200 EYQEKVNQ
-208 ALIEIGKKLKI
+208 TLIKLGKKLKI

-230 DPEDA
+230 NPEDA
-235 SAQDILVAVQTGSKT
+235 DAQDILMAVQTGAKT
-250 SDSERLT
+250 DDQDRLT
-257 MKDENFS
+257 MKGENFS

-269 QMIEWFENVP
+269 QMIKWFEEIP
-279 EAIANTQKI
+279 EAIENTQKI
-288 VDQCNFELE
+288 VGQCAFQLK
-297 LGKTQLP
+297 LGEIQLP
-304 HFEVP
+304 NFKVP

-323 QGLPKRYKNITKVI
+323 KGLARRYQNVTKEI
-337 LDRLEYELSI
+337 LSRLDYELSVI
-347 IAKTGFASYFLIVQD
+347 EKTGFAPYFLIVQD

-367 KKNNIVVGP
+367 KQNSIVVGP
-376 GRGSAAGSLVTY
+376 GRGSSAGSLAAY

-393 DLDPLKYDLLFERF
+393 DIDPLHYNLFFERF

-454 RAAVRDVG
+454 RAAARDVG

-495 NRVYKTDDGAKKII
+495 SHAYQTDDGAKKII
-509 NMAMK
+509 NMAIK

-524 HACGLVITR
+524 NACGLVITR
-533 QPLDELTPRQHPTG
+533 QPLDELTPRQHPAG

-594 IDVSRLPLDDESTY
+594 IDMSRLPLDDKPTY
-608 TLLREGKTTGVFQ
+608 ELLQKGKTTGVFQ

-628 RNLKELKPTRF
+628 RNLKELKPTQF

-731 IRGMIQNGISEEIAS
+731 IKGMIQNGISEEIAS

-780 HFPTEFM
+780 HFPAEFM
-787 SALMTSEENDVE
+787 SALMTSEENDIE
-799 RIAFLVDEC
+799 RVAFLVDEC

-814 VLPPNIN
+814 VLPPSIN
-821 ESLANFTVVGAN
+821 ESMANFTVVGTN

-845 GDNVVRTIVK
+845 GDNVVKTIVE

-865 ISDFLERVSAGGESL
+865 IGDFLERVSARGGS
-880 PDSASHWQ
+880 
-888 AGASGGQTK
+888 ASGGQTK

-906 LVKSGALDVL
+906 LAKSGALDAL

-930 SYAKETQKGKSN
+930 SYAKETQKSKSN
-942 GQISLFGLDSKV
+942 GQISLFGLNSKV

-992 KKLLE
+992 KELLE
-997 KNSLPLAKIT
+997 KNSLPVGKIT
-1007 KQMTGKQ
+1007 RQMAGKQ

-1053 NVLDRTATVWQ
+1053 NVLDRTATAWQ

-1090 EIT
+1090 EIS

>member
-1 MKNLGLDPPAVLRGD
+1 MR
-16 DNKKMKFT
+16 FT

-51 GMDSIA
+51 GMDSVA

-71 KQAKKDGIK
+71 KKAVKEGVK
-80 PIIGCEMYLAPRTR
+80 PIIGNEMYLAPRTR
-94 FDKEP
+94 FDKEAR
-99 KIDQK
+99 IDQK
-104 AFHVL
+104 AFHLL
-109 LLAKNETGYK
+109 LLAKNKAGYE

-141 ELLTKHSDGLICLTA
+141 ELLREHADGLIGLTA
-156 CLSGEIPK
+156 CLSGEIPRA
-164 KIIAGDLKKA
+164 IIAGNIEKA
-174 HELAREYQTIFG
+174 EELAAEYREIFG
-186 KDNFYLELQRHPRL
+186 PENFYLEVQHHPNL
-200 EYQDKVNQ
+200 EYQEKVNQ
-208 ALIEIGKKLKI
+208 ALIKLGKKLKI
-219 PLVATHDVHYL
+219 SLVATHDVHYL
-230 DPEDA
+230 NPDDA
-235 SAQDILVAVQTGSKT
+235 DAQDILMAVQTGAKT
-250 SDSERLT
+250 DDEGRLT
-257 MKDENFS
+257 MTGENFS

-269 QMIEWFENVP
+269 QMIKWFSEIP
-279 EAIANTQKI
+279 EAIENTQKI
-288 VDQCNFELE
+288 VEQCNFQLK
-297 LGKTQLP
+297 LGEIQLP
-304 HFEVP
+304 HLKVP
-309 SGKTPEEYLKELCH
+309 TGKTPEEYLKELC
-323 QGLPKRYKNITKVI
+323 QRGLAQRYENITKEI
-337 LDRLEYELSI
+337 SDRLKYELGVI
-347 IAKTGFASYFLIVQD
+347 GKTGFASYFLIVQD
-362 FVNWA
+362 FVNWS
-367 KKNNIVVGP
+367 KNSGVIVGP
-376 GRGSAAGSLVTY
+376 GRGSAAGSLVSY

-393 DLDPLKYDLLFERF
+393 DIDPLRYDLLFERF
-407 LNPERVSM
+407 LNPERISM
-415 PDFDL
+415 PDIDL
-420 DFADTRRDEVIAY
+420 DFADARRDEVIAY

-454 RAAVRDVG
+454 RAAIRDVG
-462 RVLNYPYNFCDQL
+462 RVLNYPYTFCDQL

-495 NRVYKTDDGAKKII
+495 GHAYKTDNGARKII
-509 NMAMK
+509 NMAIK

-524 HACGLVITR
+524 HACGLVIAR
-533 QPLDELTPRQHPTG
+533 QTLDELTPRQHPAG

-552 VTQYEMHSID
+552 VTQYEMHSIE

-585 IIKNTCDKT
+585 IIKNTCNET
-594 IDVSRLPLDDESTY
+594 IDISRLPLDDKPTY
-608 TLLREGKTTGVFQ
+608 ELLQEGKTTGVFQ

-628 RNLKELKPTRF
+628 RNLKELKPTQF

-666 LKKIEYLHPKLEPI
+666 LKEIEYLHPKLETI

-704 TLAEADTLRKAVG
+704 TLTEADILRKAVG

-724 DEQEGKM
+724 DEQRGKM
-731 IRGMIQNGISEEIAS
+731 MNGMIRNGISEEIAS

-768 ALIGYQTAYLKA
+768 AMVGYQTAYLKA

-787 SALMTSEENDVE
+787 SALMTSEENDIE
-799 RIAFLVDEC
+799 RVSFLVDEC
-808 QKMGIQ
+808 QTMGVQI
-814 VLPPNIN
+814 LPPNIN
-821 ESLANFTVVGAN
+821 ESLANFTVIETN

-845 GDNVVRTIVK
+845 GDNVVKTIIN

-865 ISDFLERVSAGGESL
+865 ISDFLERV
-880 PDSASHWQ
+880 
-888 AGASGGQTK
+888 QTK

-906 LVKSGALDVL
+906 LVKSGAFDAL

-930 SYAKETQKGKSN
+930 SYAKETQKNKSN
-942 GQISLFGLDSKV
+942 GQISLFGSNSKV
-954 ANHSLKLAEVPPAT
+954 ANHQLKLAEVPPAT

-981 LYISDHPMREH
+981 LYISGHPMREY
-992 KKLLE
+992 KELLE
-997 KNSLPLAKIT
+997 KNSLPIGKIT
-1007 KQMTGKQ
+1007 KQMAGKQ

-1021 NKIRKIITRTGR
+1021 NKIRKIVTRTGR

-1038 QIEDSRSKIEVIVFP
+1038 QIEDSQSKTEVIVFP
-1053 NVLDRTATVWQ
+1053 NVLDKTATIWQ
-1064 EDKIVLITGKVSDR
+1064 EDKMVLITGKVSDR
-1078 DEEVKIICDNVE
+1078 DEEIKIICDSVK

>member
-1 MKNLGLDPPAVLRGD
+1 MR
-16 DNKKMKFT
+16 FT

-51 GMDSIA
+51 GMDSVA

-71 KQAKKDGIK
+71 KKAVKEGVK
-80 PIIGCEMYLAPRTR
+80 PIIGNEMYLAPRTR
-94 FDKEP
+94 FDKEAR
-99 KIDQK
+99 IDQK
-104 AFHVL
+104 AFHLL
-109 LLAKNETGYK
+109 LLAKNKAGYE

-141 ELLTKHSDGLICLTA
+141 ELLREHADGLIGLTA
-156 CLSGEIPK
+156 CLSGEIPRA
-164 KIIAGDLKKA
+164 IIAGNIEKA
-174 HELAREYQTIFG
+174 EELAAEYREILG
-186 KDNFYLELQRHPRL
+186 PENFYLEVQHHPNL
-200 EYQDKVNQ
+200 EYQEKVNQ
-208 ALIEIGKKLKI
+208 ALIKLGKKLKI
-219 PLVATHDVHYL
+219 SLVATHDVHYL
-230 DPEDA
+230 NPDDA
-235 SAQDILVAVQTGSKT
+235 DAQDILMAVQTGAKT
-250 SDSERLT
+250 DDEGRLT
-257 MKDENFS
+257 MTGENFS

-269 QMIEWFENVP
+269 QMIKWFSEIP
-279 EAIANTQKI
+279 EAIENTQKI
-288 VDQCNFELE
+288 VEQCNFQLK
-297 LGKTQLP
+297 LGEIQLP
-304 HFEVP
+304 HLKVP
-309 SGKTPEEYLKELCH
+309 TGKTPEEYLKELC
-323 QGLPKRYKNITKVI
+323 QRGLAQRYENITKEI
-337 LDRLEYELSI
+337 SDRLKYELGVI
-347 IAKTGFASYFLIVQD
+347 GKTGFASYFLIVQD
-362 FVNWA
+362 FVNWS
-367 KKNNIVVGP
+367 KNSGVIVGP
-376 GRGSAAGSLVTY
+376 GRGSAAGSLVSY

-393 DLDPLKYDLLFERF
+393 DIDPLRYDLLFERF
-407 LNPERVSM
+407 LNPERISM
-415 PDFDL
+415 PDIDL
-420 DFADTRRDEVIAY
+420 DFADARRDEVIAY

-454 RAAVRDVG
+454 RAAIRDVG
-462 RVLNYPYNFCDQL
+462 RVLNYPYTFCDQL

-495 NRVYKTDDGAKKII
+495 GHAYKTDNGARKII
-509 NMAMK
+509 NMAIK

-533 QPLDELTPRQHPTG
+533 QTLDELTPRQHPAG

-552 VTQYEMHSID
+552 VTQYEMHSIE

-585 IIKNTCDKT
+585 IIKNTCNET
-594 IDVSRLPLDDESTY
+594 IDISRLPLDDKPTY
-608 TLLREGKTTGVFQ
+608 ELLQEGKTTGVFQ

-628 RNLKELKPTRF
+628 RNLKELKPTQF

-666 LKKIEYLHPKLEPI
+666 LKEIEYLHPKLETI

-704 TLAEADTLRKAVG
+704 TLAEADILRKAVG

-724 DEQEGKM
+724 DEQRGKM
-731 IRGMIQNGISEEIAS
+731 MNGMIRNGISEEIAS

-768 ALIGYQTAYLKA
+768 AMVGYQTAYLKA

-787 SALMTSEENDVE
+787 SALMTSEENDIE
-799 RIAFLVDEC
+799 RVSFLVDEC
-808 QKMGIQ
+808 QTMGVQI
-814 VLPPNIN
+814 LPPNIN
-821 ESLANFTVVGAN
+821 ESLANFTVIETN

-845 GDNVVRTIVK
+845 GDNVVKTIIN

-865 ISDFLERVSAGGESL
+865 ISDFLERV
-880 PDSASHWQ
+880 
-888 AGASGGQTK
+888 QTK

-906 LVKSGALDVL
+906 LVKSGAFDAL

-930 SYAKETQKGKSN
+930 SYAKETQKNKSN
-942 GQISLFGLDSKV
+942 GQISLFGSNSKV
-954 ANHSLKLAEVPPAT
+954 ANHQLKLAEVPPAT

-981 LYISDHPMREH
+981 LYISGHPMREY
-992 KKLLE
+992 KELLE
-997 KNSLPLAKIT
+997 KNSLPIGKIT
-1007 KQMTGKQ
+1007 KQMAGKQ

-1021 NKIRKIITRTGR
+1021 NKIRKIVTRTGR

-1038 QIEDSRSKIEVIVFP
+1038 QIEDSQSKTEVIVFP
-1053 NVLDRTATVWQ
+1053 NVLDKTATIWQ
-1064 EDKIVLITGKVSDR
+1064 EDKMVLITGKVSDR
-1078 DEEVKIICDNVE
+1078 DEEIKIICDSVK

>member
-1 MKNLGLDPPAVLRGD
+1 LKIEMR
-16 DNKKMKFT
+16 FT

-51 GMDSIA
+51 GMDSVA

-71 KQAKKDGIK
+71 KKAVKEGVK
-80 PIIGCEMYLAPRTR
+80 PIIGNEMYLAPRTR
-94 FDKEP
+94 FDKEAR
-99 KIDQK
+99 IDQK
-104 AFHVL
+104 AFHLL
-109 LLAKNETGYK
+109 LLAKNKAGYE

-141 ELLTKHSDGLICLTA
+141 ELLREHADGLIGLTA
-156 CLSGEIPK
+156 CLSGEIPRA
-164 KIIAGDLKKA
+164 IIAGNIEKA
-174 HELAREYQTIFG
+174 EELTAEYREILG
-186 KDNFYLELQRHPRL
+186 PENFYLEVQHHPNL
-200 EYQDKVNQ
+200 EYQEKVNQ
-208 ALIEIGKKLKI
+208 ALIKLGKKLKI
-219 PLVATHDVHYL
+219 SLVATHDVHYL
-230 DPEDA
+230 NPDDA
-235 SAQDILVAVQTGSKT
+235 DAQDILMAVQTGAKT
-250 SDSERLT
+250 DDEGRLT
-257 MKDENFS
+257 MTGENFS

-269 QMIEWFENVP
+269 QMIKWFSEIP
-279 EAIANTQKI
+279 EAIENTQKI
-288 VDQCNFELE
+288 VEQCNFQLK
-297 LGKTQLP
+297 LGEIQLP
-304 HFEVP
+304 HLKVP
-309 SGKTPEEYLKELCH
+309 TGKTPEEYLKELC
-323 QGLPKRYKNITKVI
+323 QRGLAQRYENITKEI
-337 LDRLEYELSI
+337 SDRLKYELGVI
-347 IAKTGFASYFLIVQD
+347 GKTGFASYFLIVQD
-362 FVNWA
+362 FVNWS
-367 KKNNIVVGP
+367 KNSGVIVGP
-376 GRGSAAGSLVTY
+376 GRGSAAGSLVSY

-393 DLDPLKYDLLFERF
+393 DIDPLRYDLLFERF
-407 LNPERVSM
+407 LNPERISM
-415 PDFDL
+415 PDIDL
-420 DFADTRRDEVIAY
+420 DFADARRDEVIAY

-454 RAAVRDVG
+454 RAAIRDVG
-462 RVLNYPYNFCDQL
+462 RVLNYPYTFCDQL

-495 NRVYKTDDGAKKII
+495 GHAYKTDNGARKII
-509 NMAMK
+509 NMAIK

-533 QPLDELTPRQHPTG
+533 QTLDELTPRQHPAG

-552 VTQYEMHSID
+552 VTQYEMHSIE

-585 IIKNTCDKT
+585 IIKNTCNET
-594 IDVSRLPLDDESTY
+594 IDISRLPLDDKPTY
-608 TLLREGKTTGVFQ
+608 ELLQEGKTTGVFQ

-628 RNLKELKPTRF
+628 RNLKELKPTQF

-666 LKKIEYLHPKLEPI
+666 LKEIEYLHPKLETI

-704 TLAEADTLRKAVG
+704 TLTEADILRKAVG

-724 DEQEGKM
+724 DEQRGKM
-731 IRGMIQNGISEEIAS
+731 MNGMIRNGISEEIAS

-768 ALIGYQTAYLKA
+768 AMVGYQTAYLTP

-787 SALMTSEENDVE
+787 SALMTSEENDIE
-799 RIAFLVDEC
+799 RVSFLVDEC
-808 QKMGIQ
+808 QTMGVQI
-814 VLPPNIN
+814 LPPNIN
-821 ESLANFTVVGAN
+821 ESLANFTVIETN

-845 GDNVVRTIVK
+845 GDNVVKTIIN

-865 ISDFLERVSAGGESL
+865 ISDFLERV
-880 PDSASHWQ
+880 
-888 AGASGGQTK
+888 QTK

-906 LVKSGALDVL
+906 LVKSGAFDAL

-930 SYAKETQKGKSN
+930 SYAKETQKNKSN
-942 GQISLFGLDSKV
+942 GQISLFGSNSKV
-954 ANHSLKLAEVPPAT
+954 ANHQLKLAEVPPAT

-981 LYISDHPMREH
+981 LYISGHPMREY
-992 KKLLE
+992 KELLE
-997 KNSLPLAKIT
+997 KNSLPIGKIT
-1007 KQMTGKQ
+1007 KQMAGKQ

-1021 NKIRKIITRTGR
+1021 NKIRKIVTRTGR

-1038 QIEDSRSKIEVIVFP
+1038 QIEDSQSKTEVIVFP
-1053 NVLDRTATVWQ
+1053 NVLDKTATIWQ
-1064 EDKIVLITGKVSDR
+1064 EDKMVLITGKVSDR
-1078 DEEVKIICDNVE
+1078 DEEIKIICDSVK

>member
-1 MKNLGLDPPAVLRGD
+1 MR
-16 DNKKMKFT
+16 FT

-51 GMDSIA
+51 GMDSVA

-71 KQAKKDGIK
+71 KKAVKEGVK
-80 PIIGCEMYLAPRTR
+80 PIIGNEMYLAPRTR
-94 FDKEP
+94 FDKEAR
-99 KIDQK
+99 IDQK
-104 AFHVL
+104 AFHLL
-109 LLAKNETGYK
+109 LLAKNKAGYE

-141 ELLTKHSDGLICLTA
+141 ELLREHADGLIGLTA
-156 CLSGEIPK
+156 CLSGEIPRA
-164 KIIAGDLKKA
+164 IIAGNIEKA
-174 HELAREYQTIFG
+174 EELTAEYREILG
-186 KDNFYLELQRHPRL
+186 PENFYLEVQHHPNL
-200 EYQDKVNQ
+200 EYQEKVNQ
-208 ALIEIGKKLKI
+208 ALIKLGKKLKI
-219 PLVATHDVHYL
+219 SLVATHDVHYL
-230 DPEDA
+230 NPDDA
-235 SAQDILVAVQTGSKT
+235 DAQDILMAVQTGAKT
-250 SDSERLT
+250 DDEGRLT
-257 MKDENFS
+257 MTGENFS

-269 QMIEWFENVP
+269 QMIKWFSEIP
-279 EAIANTQKI
+279 EAIENTQKI
-288 VDQCNFELE
+288 VEQCNFQLK
-297 LGKTQLP
+297 LGEIQLP
-304 HFEVP
+304 HLKVP
-309 SGKTPEEYLKELCH
+309 TGKTPEEYLKELC
-323 QGLPKRYKNITKVI
+323 QRGLAQRYENITKEI
-337 LDRLEYELSI
+337 SDRLKYELGVI
-347 IAKTGFASYFLIVQD
+347 GKTGFASYFLIVQD
-362 FVNWA
+362 FVNWS
-367 KKNNIVVGP
+367 KNSGVIVGP
-376 GRGSAAGSLVTY
+376 GRGSAAGSLVSY

-393 DLDPLKYDLLFERF
+393 DIDPLRYDLLFERF
-407 LNPERVSM
+407 LNPERISM
-415 PDFDL
+415 PDIDL
-420 DFADTRRDEVIAY
+420 DFADARRDEVIAY

-454 RAAVRDVG
+454 RAAIRDVG
-462 RVLNYPYNFCDQL
+462 RVLNYPYTFCDQL

-495 NRVYKTDDGAKKII
+495 GHAYKTDNGARKII
-509 NMAMK
+509 NMAIK

-533 QPLDELTPRQHPTG
+533 QTLDELTPRQHPAG

-552 VTQYEMHSID
+552 VTQYEMHSIE

-585 IIKNTCDKT
+585 IIKNTCNET
-594 IDVSRLPLDDESTY
+594 IDISRLPLDDKPTY
-608 TLLREGKTTGVFQ
+608 ELLQEGKTTGVFQ

-628 RNLKELKPTRF
+628 RNLKELKPTQF

-666 LKKIEYLHPKLEPI
+666 LKEIEYLHPKLETI

-704 TLAEADTLRKAVG
+704 TLTEADILRKAVG

-724 DEQEGKM
+724 DEQRGKM
-731 IRGMIQNGISEEIAS
+731 MNGMIRNGISEEIAS

-768 ALIGYQTAYLKA
+768 AMVGYQTAYLKA

-787 SALMTSEENDVE
+787 SALMTSEENDIE
-799 RIAFLVDEC
+799 RVSFLVDEC
-808 QKMGIQ
+808 QTMGVQI
-814 VLPPNIN
+814 LPPNIN
-821 ESLANFTVVGAN
+821 ESLANFTVIETN

-845 GDNVVRTIVK
+845 GDNVVKTIIN

-865 ISDFLERVSAGGESL
+865 ISDFLERV
-880 PDSASHWQ
+880 
-888 AGASGGQTK
+888 QTK

-906 LVKSGALDVL
+906 LVKSGAFDAL

-930 SYAKETQKGKSN
+930 SYAKETQKNKSN
-942 GQISLFGLDSKV
+942 GQISLFGSNSKV
-954 ANHSLKLAEVPPAT
+954 ANHQLKLAEVPPAT

-981 LYISDHPMREH
+981 LYISGHPMREY
-992 KKLLE
+992 KELLE
-997 KNSLPLAKIT
+997 KNSLPIGKIT
-1007 KQMTGKQ
+1007 KQMAGKQ

-1021 NKIRKIITRTGR
+1021 NKIRKIVTRTGR

-1038 QIEDSRSKIEVIVFP
+1038 QIEDSQSKTEVIVFP
-1053 NVLDRTATVWQ
+1053 NVLDKTATIWQ
-1064 EDKIVLITGKVSDR
+1064 EDKMVLITGKVSDR
-1078 DEEVKIICDNVE
+1078 DEEIKIICDSVK

>member
-1 MKNLGLDPPAVLRGD
+1 LKIEMR
-16 DNKKMKFT
+16 FT

-51 GMDSIA
+51 GMDSVA

-71 KQAKKDGIK
+71 KKAVKEGVK
-80 PIIGCEMYLAPRTR
+80 PIIGNEMYLAPRTR
-94 FDKEP
+94 FDKEAR
-99 KIDQK
+99 IDQK
-104 AFHVL
+104 AFHLL
-109 LLAKNETGYK
+109 LLAKNKAGYE

-141 ELLTKHSDGLICLTA
+141 ELLREHADGLIGLTA
-156 CLSGEIPK
+156 CLSGEIPRA
-164 KIIAGDLKKA
+164 IIAGNIEKA
-174 HELAREYQTIFG
+174 EELAAEYREILG
-186 KDNFYLELQRHPRL
+186 PENFYLEVQHHPNL
-200 EYQDKVNQ
+200 EYQEKVNQ
-208 ALIEIGKKLKI
+208 ALIKLGKKLKI
-219 PLVATHDVHYL
+219 SLVATHDVHYL
-230 DPEDA
+230 NPDDA
-235 SAQDILVAVQTGSKT
+235 DAQDILMAVQTGAKT
-250 SDSERLT
+250 DDEGRLT
-257 MKDENFS
+257 MTGENFS

-269 QMIEWFENVP
+269 QMIKWFSEIP
-279 EAIANTQKI
+279 EAIENTQKI
-288 VDQCNFELE
+288 VEQCNFQLK
-297 LGKTQLP
+297 LGEIQLP
-304 HFEVP
+304 HLKVP
-309 SGKTPEEYLKELCH
+309 TGKTPEEYLKELC
-323 QGLPKRYKNITKVI
+323 QRGLAQRYENITKEI
-337 LDRLEYELSI
+337 SDRLKYELGVI
-347 IAKTGFASYFLIVQD
+347 GKTGFASYFLIVQD
-362 FVNWA
+362 FVNWS
-367 KKNNIVVGP
+367 KNSGVIVGP
-376 GRGSAAGSLVTY
+376 GRGSAAGSLVSY

-393 DLDPLKYDLLFERF
+393 DIDPLRYDLLFERF
-407 LNPERVSM
+407 LNPERISM
-415 PDFDL
+415 PDIDL
-420 DFADTRRDEVIAY
+420 DFADARRDEVIAY

-454 RAAVRDVG
+454 RAAIRDVG
-462 RVLNYPYNFCDQL
+462 RVLNYPYTFCDQL

-495 NRVYKTDDGAKKII
+495 GHAYKTDNGARKII
-509 NMAMK
+509 NMAIK

-533 QPLDELTPRQHPTG
+533 QTLDELTPRQHPAG

-552 VTQYEMHSID
+552 VTQYEMHSIE

-585 IIKNTCDKT
+585 IIKNTCNET
-594 IDVSRLPLDDESTY
+594 IDISRLPLDDKPTY
-608 TLLREGKTTGVFQ
+608 ELLQEGKTTGVFQ

-628 RNLKELKPTRF
+628 RNLKELKPTQF

-666 LKKIEYLHPKLEPI
+666 LKEIEYLHPKLETI

-704 TLAEADTLRKAVG
+704 TLAEADILRKAVG

-724 DEQEGKM
+724 DEQRGKM
-731 IRGMIQNGISEEIAS
+731 MNGMIRNGISEEIAS

-768 ALIGYQTAYLKA
+768 AMVGYQTAYLKA

-787 SALMTSEENDVE
+787 SALMTSEENDIE
-799 RIAFLVDEC
+799 RVSFLVDEC
-808 QKMGIQ
+808 QTMGVQI
-814 VLPPNIN
+814 LPPNIN
-821 ESLANFTVVGAN
+821 ESLANFTVIETN

-845 GDNVVRTIVK
+845 GDNVVKTIIN

-865 ISDFLERVSAGGESL
+865 ISDFLERV
-880 PDSASHWQ
+880 
-888 AGASGGQTK
+888 QTK

-906 LVKSGALDVL
+906 LVKSGAFDAL
-916 GERNEFLLNMETLL
+916 GERNEFVLNMETLL
-930 SYAKETQKGKSN
+930 SYAKETQKNKSN
-942 GQISLFGLDSKV
+942 GQISLFGSNSKV
-954 ANHSLKLAEVPPAT
+954 ANHQLKLAEVPPAT

-981 LYISDHPMREH
+981 LYISGHPMREY
-992 KKLLE
+992 KELLE
-997 KNSLPLAKIT
+997 KNSLPIGKIT
-1007 KQMTGKQ
+1007 KQMAGKQ

-1021 NKIRKIITRTGR
+1021 NKIRKIVTRTGR

-1038 QIEDSRSKIEVIVFP
+1038 QIEDSQSKTEVIVFP
-1053 NVLDRTATVWQ
+1053 NVLDKTATIWQ
-1064 EDKIVLITGKVSDR
+1064 EDKMVLITGKVSDR
-1078 DEEVKIICDNVE
+1078 DEEIKIICDSVK

>member
-1 MKNLGLDPPAVLRGD
+1 MR
-16 DNKKMKFT
+16 FT

-51 GMDSIA
+51 GMDSVA

-71 KQAKKDGIK
+71 KKAVKEGVK
-80 PIIGCEMYLAPRTR
+80 PIIGNEMYLAPRTR
-94 FDKEP
+94 FDKEAR
-99 KIDQK
+99 IDQK
-104 AFHVL
+104 AFHLL
-109 LLAKNETGYK
+109 LLAKNKAGYE

-141 ELLTKHSDGLICLTA
+141 ELLREHADGLIGLTA
-156 CLSGEIPK
+156 CLSGEIPRA
-164 KIIAGDLKKA
+164 IIAGNIEKA
-174 HELAREYQTIFG
+174 EELAAEYREILG
-186 KDNFYLELQRHPRL
+186 PENFYLEVQHHPNL
-200 EYQDKVNQ
+200 EYQEKVNQ
-208 ALIEIGKKLKI
+208 ALIKLGKKLKI
-219 PLVATHDVHYL
+219 SLVATHDVHYL
-230 DPEDA
+230 NPDDA
-235 SAQDILVAVQTGSKT
+235 DAQDILMAVQTGAKT
-250 SDSERLT
+250 DDEGRLT
-257 MKDENFS
+257 MTGENFS

-269 QMIEWFENVP
+269 QMIKWFSEIP
-279 EAIANTQKI
+279 EAIENTQKI
-288 VDQCNFELE
+288 VEQCNFQLK
-297 LGKTQLP
+297 LGEIQLP
-304 HFEVP
+304 HLKVP
-309 SGKTPEEYLKELCH
+309 TGKTPEEYLKELC
-323 QGLPKRYKNITKVI
+323 QRGLAQRYENITKEI
-337 LDRLEYELSI
+337 SDRLKYELGVI
-347 IAKTGFASYFLIVQD
+347 GKTGFASYFLIVQD
-362 FVNWA
+362 FVNWS
-367 KKNNIVVGP
+367 KNSGVIVGP
-376 GRGSAAGSLVTY
+376 GRGSAAGSLVSY

-393 DLDPLKYDLLFERF
+393 DIDPLRYDLLFERF
-407 LNPERVSM
+407 LNPERISM
-415 PDFDL
+415 PDIDL
-420 DFADTRRDEVIAY
+420 DFADARRDEVIAY

-454 RAAVRDVG
+454 RAAIRDVG
-462 RVLNYPYNFCDQL
+462 RVLNYPYTFCDQL

-495 NRVYKTDDGAKKII
+495 GHAYKTDDGARKII
-509 NMAMK
+509 NMAIK

-533 QPLDELTPRQHPTG
+533 QTLDELTPRQHPAG

-552 VTQYEMHSID
+552 VTQYEMHSIE

-585 IIKNTCDKT
+585 IIKNTCNET
-594 IDVSRLPLDDESTY
+594 IDISRLPLDDKPTY
-608 TLLREGKTTGVFQ
+608 ELLQEGKTTGVFQ

-628 RNLKELKPTRF
+628 RNLKELKPTQF

-666 LKKIEYLHPKLEPI
+666 LKEIEYLHPKLETI

-704 TLAEADTLRKAVG
+704 TLAEADILRKAVG

-724 DEQEGKM
+724 DEQRGKM
-731 IRGMIQNGISEEIAS
+731 MNGMIRNGISEEIAS

-768 ALIGYQTAYLKA
+768 AMVGYQTAYLKA

-787 SALMTSEENDVE
+787 SALMTSEENDIE
-799 RIAFLVDEC
+799 RVSFLVDEC
-808 QKMGIQ
+808 QTMGVQI
-814 VLPPNIN
+814 LPPNIN
-821 ESLANFTVVGAN
+821 ESLANFTVIETN

-845 GDNVVRTIVK
+845 GDNVVKTIIN

-865 ISDFLERVSAGGESL
+865 ISDFLERV
-880 PDSASHWQ
+880 
-888 AGASGGQTK
+888 QTK

-906 LVKSGALDVL
+906 LVKSGAFDAL

-930 SYAKETQKGKSN
+930 SYAKETQKNKSN
-942 GQISLFGLDSKV
+942 GQISLFGSNSKV
-954 ANHSLKLAEVPPAT
+954 ANHQLKLAEVPPAT

-981 LYISDHPMREH
+981 LYISGHPMREY
-992 KKLLE
+992 KELLE
-997 KNSLPLAKIT
+997 KNSLPIGKIT
-1007 KQMTGKQ
+1007 KQMAGKQ

-1021 NKIRKIITRTGR
+1021 NKIRKIVTRTGR

-1038 QIEDSRSKIEVIVFP
+1038 QIEDSQSKTEVIVFP
-1053 NVLDRTATVWQ
+1053 NVLDKTATIWQ
-1064 EDKIVLITGKVSDR
+1064 EDKMVLITGKVSDR
-1078 DEEVKIICDNVE
+1078 DEEIKIICDSVK